1 MKRLIMVRHAKSSW
15 NYPDLKDFYRPLND
29 RGFQDAVN
37 MADYINNKGMDIGL
51 FISSPAVRA
60 LTTANLFA
68 KTMRYPIDKIEQEPS
83 FYEFFDDGDIMLSK
97 VRTLD
102 NRLSAVAIFGHNDTL
117 LNLVENL
124 SHGQITKFPTCAAAC
139 VVFPINSWSEIK
151 TKNGQVEFFMTPKSL

>member
-1 MKRLIMVRHAKSSW
+1 MKRLIIVRHAKSSW

-117 LNLVENL
+117 VENL